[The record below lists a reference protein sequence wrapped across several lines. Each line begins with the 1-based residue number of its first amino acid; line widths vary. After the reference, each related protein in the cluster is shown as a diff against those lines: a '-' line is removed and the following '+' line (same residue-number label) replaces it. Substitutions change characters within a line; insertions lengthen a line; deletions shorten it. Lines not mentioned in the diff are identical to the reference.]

1 MLFLN
6 ILLELWLS
14 IDNTSANGLTII
26 PSVDDKFGSQ
36 SSMDAQTAHTI
47 QHHGLLG
54 DRNCEGEEFACE
66 GHGWM
71 EQLPSIQRE
80 E

>member
-1 MLFLN
+1 VLFLN

-14 IDNTSANGLTII
+14 IDNTSANGLTMI
-26 PSVDDKFGSQ
+26 PSVDDKFSGQ
-36 SSMDAQTAHTI
+36 SSMGVQTAHTI

-54 DRNCEGEEFACE
+54 DRNYEGEEFACE
-66 GHGWM
+66 GRGWV